1 MLWEFFP
8 VVVILP
14 AMNQT
19 PSTPPELPP
28 PRLLEAL
35 RGLLRPLV
43 RLLIAH
49 QLTYP
54 LLLRILKSVY
64 VEVAESAFS
73 AGGAPLSDSR
83 VNLLTGIHRKDIK
96 RLRLEIQEP
105 PEAARSAAAASL
117 GARLVAAWLGSAR
130 YVENDG
136 SPRALP
142 LKTVD
147 GEAPGFDTLVAEV
160 CRGNIRPRVIL
171 DEWIQLGVARLDG
184 DRVALNTG
192 AFTPEKGFDEKLFF
206 FGKNLRDHIAAGAEN
221 LAGGKAPHF
230 DRSVY
235 YNRLSPDS
243 VAELK
248 ALANELGMEALTRL
262 NRRAAALQRADS
274 ARNDAG
280 HRINFGIFNYTAR
293 QGGPGQG
300 TDSAAAQ
307 SGDEN

>member
-1 MLWEFFP
+1 
-8 VVVILP
+8 
-14 AMNQT
+14 MNPT
-19 PSTPPELPP
+19 PPTPPELPP
-28 PRLLEAL
+28 PRLLDAL

-64 VEVAESAFS
+64 VEVAESEFAV
-73 AGGAPLSDSR
+73 GGAPLSDSR

-96 RLRLEIQEP
+96 RLRNEP
-105 PEAARSAAAASL
+105 PEAARPAAAASL
-117 GARLVAAWLGSAR
+117 GAQLVAAWLGSAR

-142 LKTVD
+142 LKTMD
-147 GEAPGFDTLVAEV
+147 REWPGFDTLVAEV
-160 CRGNIRPRVIL
+160 CRRNIRPRVIL

-184 DRVALNTG
+184 DHVVLNTG
-192 AFTPEKGFDEKLFF
+192 AFTPERGFDEKLFF

-221 LAGGKAPHF
+221 LVGGKAPHF

-235 YNRLSPDS
+235 YDRLSPDS

-248 ALANELGMEALTRL
+248 AFANELGMEALTRL
-262 NRRAAALQRADS
+262 NRRALALQRKDTT
-274 ARNDAG
+274 RNDAG
-280 HRINFGIFNYTAR
+280 YRINFGIFHYTAR
-293 QGGPGQG
+293 QGRPGRE
-300 TDSAAAQ
+300 TDDAATQ
-307 SGDEN
+307 SGDGN

>member
-1 MLWEFFP
+1 
-8 VVVILP
+8 
-14 AMNQT
+14 MNQT
-19 PSTPPELPP
+19 PPMPPELPP
-28 PRLLEAL
+28 PRLLDAL

-64 VEVAESAFS
+64 VEVAESEFAV
-73 AGGAPLSDSR
+73 GGAPLSDSR

-96 RLRLEIQEP
+96 RLRNEPQEVTRP
-105 PEAARSAAAASL
+105 AAAASL
-117 GARLVAAWLGSAR
+117 GAQLVAAWLGSPR
-130 YVENDG
+130 YVEDDG

-142 LKTVD
+142 LKTAD
-147 GEAPGFDTLVAEV
+147 GERPGFDALVAEV

-235 YNRLSPDS
+235 YDRLSPDS

-262 NRRAAALQRADS
+262 NRRALALQRADN
-274 ARNDAG
+274 ARKDAG
-280 HRINFGIFNYTAR
+280 YRINFGIFNYTAR
-293 QGGPGQG
+293 QRGPELEAGG
-300 TDSAAAQ
+300 AAR